1 MDNGVLTELMKLF
14 PQLNSYLMAGT
25 LVFSRLLGFFR
36 FAPIFCRKELPG
48 LVKIAIALLF
58 TVMISPLLSPEKVLA
73 QTDSFILSILLNV
86 VVGAIIGYMARL
98 IVIAIDCGAEMINMQ
113 MGLSSA
119 TTLDPSSSS
128 QISILTNIISLM
140 GLLIF
145 INLGGVYWLF
155 KAFMRSFEIFP
166 LYAVHIPLAQL
177 VKMDLLIKL
186 SSNTLYMGLQ
196 VASPILLATLA
207 QDIIL
212 GVISRTAPQV
222 NVFQLS
228 FLFKPVLGAAIMVWI
243 LPMLM
248 NVIEQ
253 YFLSFANII

>member
-1 MDNGVLTELMKLF
+1 MDSILAEIMKLF
-14 PQLNSYLMAGT
+14 PKINMYMMAGG
-25 LVFSRLLGFFR
+25 LVFARFLGFFR
-36 FAPIFCRKELPG
+36 FAPVFCRKELPG
-48 LVKIAIALLF
+48 MVKLSMALIITIL
-58 TVMISPLLSPEKVLA
+58 ILPLLSPEKVL
-73 QTDSFILSILLNV
+73 TECDSFGLSLLLNI

-119 TTLDPSSSS
+119 TTLDPTSSS

-145 INLGGVYWLF
+145 INLGGIFWLF
-155 KAFMRSFEIFP
+155 KALMRSFEIFP
-166 LYAVHIPLAQL
+166 IYAVNIPLMKLAN
-177 VKMDLLIKL
+177 MSLLIKL

-196 VASPILLATLA
+196 IASPILLATLA

-243 LPMLM
+243 LPMFM
-248 NVIEQ
+248 NVIEN